1 MAKVREFFEDKKAS
15 VSHPTVVDCGYQ
27 VVHTSEGVFLQLS
40 TYGSDHRQTQKKTS
54 QTLQL
59 DHEHAAQL
67 LQILIAAFPN
77 LQGSVP
83 EEAP

>member
-1 MAKVREFFEDKKAS
+1 MAKVREFFEDKKSS

-59 DHEHAAQL
+59 DREHAAQL
-67 LQILIAAFPN
+67 LRILVATFPD
-77 LQGSVP
+77 LHSSVIGRLP
-83 EEAP
+83 